1 MLIAKLDSS
10 LSVEWSKCY
19 GGTQTEECNSIVQLT
34 DGSYVALGYTS
45 TQNNGDVTGHH
56 GSQGSDDF
64 WLLKL
69 TSTGAIT
76 WAKCFGGSG
85 DDQANGLTKS
95 SDGGFVMCG
104 LSNSTDGD
112 VTGFHAALFEPDVWV
127 AKLSA
132 SGILQWQRCCGGTGQ
147 DESFNVAEISSGV
160 FVVTA
165 FSYSNDGD
173 VSGNHG
179 NADGWIF
186 RITGGV
192 SIASNDDT
200 NISVYPNPFTN
211 SITVDVVSN
220 SKISVFNNQ
229 GQLVYNQSLVNSK
242 NNIDLSELSV
252 GFYTVVIKTET
263 QTLIKKLTKVQF

>member
-1 MLIAKLDSS
+1 MLIAKLNSS
-10 LSVEWSKCY
+10 LVVERSKCY
-19 GGTQTEECNSIVQLT
+19 GGTRTEECNSIVQLT

-45 TQNNGDVTGHH
+45 THNNGDVTGHH

-95 SDGGFVMCG
+95 SDGGLVMCG
-104 LSNSTDGD
+104 LTNSMDGD
-112 VTGFHAALFEPDVWV
+112 VTGFHVGDYSPDVWV
-127 AKLSA
+127 VKVNA
-132 SGILQWQRCCGGTGQ
+132 SGAIQWQRSCGGNTQ

-186 RITGGV
+186 RISGGT
-192 SIASNDDT
+192 SIASNEDP
-200 NISVYPNPFTN
+200 NISVFPNPFTN
-211 SITVDVVSN
+211 SISVNVTSN
-220 SKISVFNNQ
+220 SIINVFNIQ
-229 GQLVYNQSLVNSK
+229 GQLVYNQTIVNQ
-242 NNIDLSELSV
+242 NNIIDLSELTA
-252 GFYTVVIKTET
+252 GFYTVVIKTDT